1 MKISLKNIS
10 AIITLAI
17 FFLFTNGCSK
27 SKDLAVSTPKNGTIG
42 RSLIT
47 STDYYWYKGKQ
58 ILLVKN
64 PNRKFL
70 LFEGN
75 NESMVSNLLTKKN
88 VKIIKKSKDYILS
101 KSINGYNEKLEKS
114 LKWSVIESSVSL

>member
-1 MKISLKNIS
+1 M
-10 AIITLAI
+10 AI
-17 FFLFTNGCSK
+17 FFLFTKGCSK

-58 ILLVKN
+58 IPLVKN

-75 NESMVSNLLTKKN
+75 NESMRK
-88 VKIIKKSKDYILS
+88 
-101 KSINGYNEKLEKS
+101 NGYAIMDAIGLAVAGKPIISFLS
-114 LKWSVIESSVSL
+114 QL